1 MSLLVYSLL
10 VQAEG
15 KRQPFFEGCKKGDD
29 IMIWAY
35 PQEYLRVVIRD
46 EKVWI
51 ECGEK
56 YGLSILRTQLI
67 DSENS
72 SIIWLVWPN
81 GWVFVYEL
89 SGSGFES
96 SCSHLNFSFRTCFE
110 QGVPWHSGSDRVWN
124 HAENVYVTWQE
135 HTVKKFLLLWNLK

>member
-1 MSLLVYSLL
+1 MSVPVYSLL
-10 VQAEG
+10 VQTEG

-29 IMIWAY
+29 IMISAY
-35 PQEYLRVVIRD
+35 PQEYLRVVTRD

-51 ECGEK
+51 DCGEK

-81 GWVFVYEL
+81 G
-89 SGSGFES
+89 
-96 SCSHLNFSFRTCFE
+96 
-110 QGVPWHSGSDRVWN
+110 
-124 HAENVYVTWQE
+124 
-135 HTVKKFLLLWNLK
+135 